1 MITFGKENIYTVVN
15 NQNRSLKGI
24 KVIGFDA
31 DDTLWVNEPF
41 FQAVEKQFCAILKP
55 YLDEEESSKALFN
68 TEIQNLD
75 IYGYGAK
82 GFLLAM
88 IETALRATHERITPG
103 ELIRIMEIGKTL
115 LKMPIQLL
123 ENVEVVLQA
132 LKDRYRMIMV
142 TKGDLLDQE
151 RKLQHS
157 GLAGYFHHI
166 EIMSGK
172 QEQNYR
178 KLLAHLDIQPHEFL
192 MVGNSVKS
200 DVLPVI
206 SIGSKAIH
214 IPFEVTWQH
223 ENHHEPADANSFI
236 QVKTISEILNL
247 L

>member
-1 MITFGKENIYTVVN
+1 M
-15 NQNRSLKGI
+15 SLNHI

-55 YLDEEESSKALFN
+55 YMDEEEASKELFK
-68 TEIQNLD
+68 TEILNLE

-82 GFLLAM
+82 GFLLAL
-88 IETALRATHERITPG
+88 IETALRATNEKISQR
-103 ELIRIMEIGKTL
+103 ELILIMEIGKTL

-123 ENVEVVLQA
+123 DGVENVLQS
-132 LKDRYRMIMV
+132 LKERYRLIMV

-166 EIMSGK
+166 EIMSDK
-172 QEQNYR
+172 REQNYL
-178 KLLAHLDIQPHEFL
+178 KLMAHLDIQPHEFL

-206 SIGSKAIH
+206 TIGSKAIH
-214 IPFEVTWQH
+214 IPYKVTWQH
-223 ENHHEPADANSFI
+223 ENHHEPAEADSYL
-236 QVKTISEILNL
+236 QVETISEILNL